1 MSFILDERL
10 QNDTIFLADFPL
22 CRLLLM
28 NDKQFPW
35 FILVPRVLDVTE
47 VHQLDAEQTSQFN
60 LESAAVSHFLV
71 DCYAPETLNIAAL
84 GNIVRQLHVHH
95 IARFTDDKAWPKPIW
110 GLYTAQPYTDIQLQT
125 LRKKCLDYAAIDQLI
140 NVNHQLNKS

>member
-10 QNDTIFLADFPL
+10 QNDTIFLTDFPL

-35 FILVPRVLDVTE
+35 LILVPRLLGVTE
-47 VHQLDAEQTSQFN
+47 MHHLDTEQTTQYS
-60 LESAAVSHFLV
+60 LESAAVSQYLE

-95 IARFTDDKAWPKPIW
+95 IARFTADKAWPKPIW
-110 GLYTAQPYTDIQLQT
+110 GLYAPQAYSELDIQV
-125 LRKKCLDYAAIDQLI
+125 LRKKCLAYPAIDQLI
-140 NVNHQLNKS
+140 KNKQ